1 MKYYFAFITVR
12 KEATVSEGVEQMFNT
27 ILKGDKITVHTNP
40 YLAKKHAENM
50 LFDDDD
56 DGVLCLEDAGG
67 LFVVYTLRD
76 PHYRHYLSREL
87 KNHFHII
94 A

>member
-12 KEATVSEGVEQMFNT
+12 TEATVSGAVEQMFNAV
-27 ILKGDKITVHTNP
+27 LRGEKITVHTNS
-40 YLAKKHAENM
+40 YLAKKHAESM

-67 LFVVYTLRD
+67 LFIVYTLRQ
-76 PHYRHYLSREL
+76 PYYKAYLSGKL
-87 KNHFHII
+87 KDHFSII